1 MAKILYRVSAKG
13 DTYKDSQGNDKVR
26 WVDCGVVFE
35 SKNGMA
41 VKLEALP
48 VKFDG
53 WLQLFEPKDKEQ
65 GQQQPQQAAAKSIPD
80 DDVPF

>member
-13 DTYKDSQGNDKVR
+13 DTYKDKEGNDRVR

-53 WLQLFEPKDKEQ
+53 WLQLFEPRDKDQ
-65 GQQQPQQAAAKSIPD
+65 VNQAQSDQPSNNVKD
-80 DDVPF
+80 DDIPF